1 MLSKLLLIFITEI
14 ILFFNFKYILTEEL
28 TGKEPKCIHKK
39 TAMMARSLLSKWQTR
54 AEMNTQA
61 LAGSLPVLFFVCLHG
76 AFNGT
81 NLNVAM
87 AINAL
92 KLQV

>member
-1 MLSKLLLIFITEI
+1 M
-14 ILFFNFKYILTEEL
+14 
-28 TGKEPKCIHKK
+28 TGKELGSIHEKK
-39 TAMMARSLLSKWQTR
+39 TATMARSLLSKWQTG

-61 LAGSLPVLFFVCLHG
+61 SAGSLPVFLYG

-81 NLNVAM
+81 NLNVEMAM
-87 AINAL
+87 NAL